1 MSFTVTQ
8 VKENLS
14 AMGHGGT
21 LSKVRNV
28 EALMERTASVFLA
41 KCKPM
46 ETIRL
51 GTLSS
56 TVYDDIYNYALPS
69 DYNALIDLIPQDDRG
84 SWDNSYRRKARQ
96 FDLEKAIRE
105 KTISIEGNEGTKII
119 RINWRTRK
127 PKVLNTM
134 DSLTANGTWSAVG
147 TASGLVA
154 DTIIKRNGDG
164 SVRFDVAAT
173 GDGIQNSTMTAVDL
187 TDEDEIADIF
197 ADIYIKNATDLANFN
212 SITPIWGNDLTANL
226 WTGTAQTTQADGTAF
241 RVGWNEIKFP
251 WNTATETGTVAPAT
265 VDSLKFMVN
274 VDAAIADLRID
285 NVRVAIGRAFDI
297 KYYTKYLF
305 KNTSGVYISR
315 PTTDDDTVLVDNDSL
330 PIYLFELLKM
340 MAHQVEGTDS
350 AFDINYAEKE
360 LMALYPTFRSEY
372 PDMRKKAGGKYGG
385 LPRVR

>member
-1 MSFTVTQ
+1 MSFTITQ
-8 VKENLS
+8 VKENLTS
-14 AMGHGGT
+14 LGHGGT
-21 LSKVRNV
+21 LNKVRNI

-56 TVYDDIYNYALPS
+56 TVYDDIYNYSLPS

-84 SWDNSYRRKARQ
+84 SWDNAYRRKARQ

-105 KTISIEGNEGTKII
+105 KTISIEGSEGTKII
-119 RINWRTRK
+119 RINWRTRQ
-127 PKVLNTM
+127 PKTLNTM
-134 DSLTANGTWSAVG
+134 DSLTDNGTWSAVG

-154 DTIIKRNGDG
+154 DTIIKRNGSG

-173 GDGIQNSTMTAVDL
+173 GDGIQNSTMTVVDL

-197 ADIYIKNATDLANFN
+197 VDVYIKNATDLANFN
-212 SITPIWGNDLTANL
+212 SITPIWGNNLTTAL
-226 WTGTAQTTQADGTAF
+226 WTGVAQTTQADGTAF

-265 VDSLKFMVN
+265 VDSLKFTIN

-285 NVRVAIGRAFDI
+285 NVRIAIGRAFDI
-297 KYYTKYLF
+297 KYYSKYLF
-305 KNTSGVYISR
+305 KNSSGVYLSR
-315 PTTDDDTVLVDNDSL
+315 PASDEDTVTIDNDSL
-330 PIYLFELLKM
+330 PIYLFELLKT
-340 MAHQVEGTDS
+340 MAHQLEGTDS
-350 AFDINYAEKE
+350 AFDINFAEKE
-360 LMALYPTFRSEY
+360 LMTLYPAFRSEY
-372 PDMRKKAGGKYGG
+372 PDMRKKASGKYGG
-385 LPRVR
+385 LPRIR